1 MSMLALTLIAPILI
15 KTNSAGFAP
24 LPYAR
29 SEKCEVFQTHVLMTR
44 TYGLRSIEYNFPMK
58 AGDVIHELVEEAS
71 QEQFALEDNYMC
83 DAPATTVKARLQ
95 KDGVEKDILIYST
108 GGCGAPKKYR
118 QGPASY
124 SLMDIAS
131 TFCPKT
137 H

>member
-1 MSMLALTLIAPILI
+1 MSVLALTLMAPILI

-29 SEKCEVFQTHVLMTR
+29 SEKCEVFETHVLMTR
-44 TYGLRSIEYNFPMK
+44 MYGLRTVEYNIPLK
-58 AGDVIHELVEEAS
+58 AEKTIHELIEEAY
-71 QEQFALEDNYMC
+71 QERMVLEDNYMC
-83 DAPATTVKARLQ
+83 DAPATTVRARIH
-95 KDGVEKDILIYST
+95 KDGVDSEVLIYST

>member
-1 MSMLALTLIAPILI
+1 MSMMALTLMTPLLVKI
-15 KTNSAGFAP
+15 NSAGFVP

-29 SEKCEVFQTHVLMTR
+29 SEKCEVFETHVLMTR
-44 TYGLRSIEYNFPMK
+44 TYGLRSVEYNIPLK
-58 AGDVIHELVEEAS
+58 AEDTIRDLIEEAS
-71 QEQFALEDNYMC
+71 NERMVLEDNYMC
-83 DAPATTVKARLQ
+83 DAPATTVKVSIH
-95 KDGVEKDILIYST
+95 KDGVDKDVLIYST

>member
-1 MSMLALTLIAPILI
+1 MSILALTLMAPILI
-15 KTNSAGFAP
+15 KINSAGFAP

-29 SEKCEVFQTHVLMTR
+29 SEKCEVFETHVLMTR
-44 TYGLRSIEYNFPMK
+44 TYGLRSVEYNFPLK
-58 AGDVIHELVEEAS
+58 AENTIHELIEEAS
-71 QEQFALEDNYMC
+71 KERMVLEDNYMC
-83 DAPATTVKARLQ
+83 DAPATTVKVRLE
-95 KDGVEKDILIYST
+95 KDGVDKDILIYST
-108 GGCGAPKKYR
+108 GGCGDPKKYR